1 MNSIARVF
9 LVSMLVASVVGC
21 SHTKQATVC
30 NGSSGCTQSGSST
43 LTLQNPVAQFV
54 ADTSITTSVKSALAE
69 RSLFT
74 AATVGVETTDGQV
87 VLSGSTSS
95 GVEKNKA
102 AEIARKVPGVRSVRN
117 QIKIER

>member
-1 MNSIARVF
+1 MQPHQEIDRMQR
-9 LVSMLVASVVGC
+9 LLRM
-21 SHTKQATVC
+21 H
-30 NGSSGCTQSGSST
+30 
-43 LTLQNPVAQFV
+43 PIEQFV
-54 ADTSITTSVKSALAE
+54 ADTAITTSVKSALAE

-95 GVEKNKA
+95 GVEKNQA
-102 AEIARKVPGVRSVRN
+102 AAIARKVPGVRSVRN

>member
-1 MNSIARVF
+1 MTHIARLLLVSIF
-9 LVSMLVASVVGC
+9 LVCAVGC
-21 SHTKQATVC
+21 SHTKKSTVC
-30 NGSSGCTQSGSST
+30 NGSSGCTQSGN
-43 LTLQNPVAQFV
+43 LRVENPIAQVV
-54 ADTSITTSVKSALAE
+54 ADTAITTSVKSALAE

-95 GVEKNKA
+95 GVEKNQA
-102 AEIARKVPGVRSVRN
+102 AAIARKVPGVRSVRN